1 MVSATLMLAVVV
13 TAAEAGTMAMEVVTA
28 RELDGPEVT
37 TLLEAVPADKVAA
50 TVVAKLKV
58 SLQVQA
64 LELGQVLAVE
74 LDRPVALALMVQAM
88 PPESVAAPVAAL
100 VLARMVGQ
108 AVVQVPDLDP
118 VAEDSI
124 KFHLN

>member
-1 MVSATLMLAVVV
+1 MLAVVV

-74 LDRPVALALMVQAM
+74 LDRPAALALMVQAM

-100 VLARMVGQ
+100 VLATKIGRAHV
-108 AVVQVPDLDP
+108 
-118 VAEDSI
+118 
-124 KFHLN
+124 